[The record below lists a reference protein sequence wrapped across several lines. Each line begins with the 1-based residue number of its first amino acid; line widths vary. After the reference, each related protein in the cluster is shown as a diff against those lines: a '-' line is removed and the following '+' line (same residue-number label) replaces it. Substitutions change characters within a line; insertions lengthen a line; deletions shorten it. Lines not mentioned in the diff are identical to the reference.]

1 VIAWRISN
9 YADLHGLGG
18 LLVGGRWHSA
28 GQPVVYLADHAASAM
43 LEMLVHSEL
52 PSLPPGFQLLK
63 VEIPDHCVMQ
73 LDEAVLEADWR
84 QHAELSQAM
93 GDDWLASA
101 PSAVLSVPSALVV
114 DGCNYLLNPRH
125 PDASFC
131 KIVDIITA
139 PLDPRLRSRHPP
151 SAAAASHT

>member
-1 VIAWRISN
+1 MIAWRISN

-73 LDEAVLEADWR
+73 LDEVVLEADWR
-84 QHAELSQAM
+84 QHAALSQAM
-93 GDDWLASA
+93 GDDWLTSA

-125 PDASFC
+125 PDAALC
-131 KIVDIITA
+131 NIVDIITA
-139 PLDPRLRSRHPP
+139 PLDPRLRRRQPP
-151 SAAAASHT
+151 TGMTTSHT

>member
-1 VIAWRISN
+1 MIAWRISN
-9 YADLHGLGG
+9 YTDLQGLGG

-73 LDEAVLEADWR
+73 LDEAVLDADWR

-125 PDASFC
+125 PDAALC
-131 KIVDIITA
+131 NIVDIITA
-139 PLDPRLRSRHPP
+139 PLDPRLRRRQPP
-151 SAAAASHT
+151 AGSATSHT